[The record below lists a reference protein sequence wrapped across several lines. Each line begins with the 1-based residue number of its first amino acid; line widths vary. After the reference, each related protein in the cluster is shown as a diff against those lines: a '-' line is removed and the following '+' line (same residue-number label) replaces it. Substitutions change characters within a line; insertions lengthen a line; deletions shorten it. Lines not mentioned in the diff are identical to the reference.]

1 MDDLRERLSSADQW
15 VLLRLCQ
22 AGKAWIV
29 GGWVRDTVAGLNP
42 HEVDIA
48 TDLRPSQITEL
59 FSRTIPVGEAFGT
72 IIVLPDDQIVSDSN
86 NNNISWEVTTL
97 RSEGHYGDGRRPDE
111 VCFGEDILEDLA
123 RRDFTINAMA
133 VDASTGELIDPYG
146 GQDDLATGIVR
157 AVGDAKERLTEDGL
171 RIMRAFRFLD
181 AGSMGERHLN
191 NSLSEAIK
199 ENRGML
205 AKISAERKWNEL
217 SRVFMGE
224 NSASVLNMMA
234 EHGILEVILNGVEL
248 STDSIYSNQP
258 SIDLAIICSS
268 DKRSGVELSSFL
280 KESLRLSNDEAHTIE
295 FLHNLKIED
304 LEDDSYSTLR
314 RFNTALSESMQKDVA
329 SYFGDAGE
337 KYVSKAGAVSTPS
350 AGTEPLID
358 GKRLIIETG
367 LEPNRR
373 LGRLKGWLH
382 RRQIEDNLA
391 TADEVLNLL
400 ETIDWGNEDPEKWPS
415 LSWP

>member
-15 VLLRLCQ
+15 VLQRLCLT
-22 AGKAWIV
+22 GNAWIV

-72 IIVLPDDQIVSDSN
+72 IIVLPEGEIMDDSN

-97 RSEGHYGDGRRPDE
+97 RSDGHYGDGRRPDE
-111 VCFGEDILEDLA
+111 VCFGDDILEDLA

-146 GQDDLATGIVR
+146 GQDDLSAGIVR
-157 AVGDAKERLTEDGL
+157 AVGEAKERLTEDGL

-181 AGSMGERHLN
+181 AGSLGERHLN

-205 AKISAERKWNEL
+205 GKISAERKWNEL
-217 SRVFMGE
+217 SRIFIGK
-224 NSASVLNMMA
+224 NSTSILNRMA

-248 STDSIYSNQP
+248 RINSNYSHQP
-258 SIDLAIICSS
+258 AIDLAILCSS
-268 DKRSGVELSSFL
+268 DQRSGVELAAFL
-280 KESLRLSNDEAHTIE
+280 KESLRLSNDETHKIE

-304 LEDDSYSTLR
+304 LEDDEISTLR
-314 RFNTALSESMQKDVA
+314 RFNTALSESMQKNVVA
-329 SYFGDAGE
+329 YFGDTGR
-337 KYVSKAGAVSTPS
+337 KYISKAGAISIPS

-382 RRQIEDNLA
+382 RRQIEDDLV
-391 TADEVLNLL
+391 TADEVINLL
-400 ETIDWGNEDPEKWPS
+400 ETIDWENEDPEKWPS